1 MILIFILVLDNFL
14 VVQGNWLLLL
24 DGQTCLPLLESLE
37 SLLNKVENVDSS
49 FRLWIS
55 CNAKSNFPSS
65 LLQSSVMVVIES
77 PKMVSFANL
86 SLKIE

>member
-1 MILIFILVLDNFL
+1 MIVIENILIE
-14 VVQGNWLLLL
+14 QGNWLLLL

-37 SLLNKVENVDSS
+37 SLLNKLENVDSS

-65 LLQSSVMVVIES
+65 LLQSSVMAVIES
-77 PKMVSFANL
+77 PKMVIFAYL
-86 SLKIE
+86 HLEIK

>member
-1 MILIFILVLDNFL
+1 MIVIENILIE
-14 VVQGNWLLLL
+14 QGNWLLLL

-37 SLLNKVENVDSS
+37 SLLNKLENVDSS

-65 LLQSSVMVVIES
+65 LLQSSVMAVIES
-77 PKMVSFANL
+77 PKMVIFAYL
-86 SLKIE
+86 HLGIK